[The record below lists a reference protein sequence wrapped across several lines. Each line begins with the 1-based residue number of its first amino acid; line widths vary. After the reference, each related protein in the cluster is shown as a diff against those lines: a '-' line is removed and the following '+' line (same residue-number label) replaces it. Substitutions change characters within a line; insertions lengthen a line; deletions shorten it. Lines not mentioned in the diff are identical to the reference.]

1 MAKYTISQFTMPD
14 GNILE
19 LKDKVAREALQ
30 GGSHFLGVTTTEIT
44 DGASTT
50 TLVIGEDSVTAANG
64 DIVVYG
70 IKEFIYASSDSKWH
84 ELGDVSMLG
93 ALAVKDSASG
103 TYTPAGSVEATFSGA
118 SISYTPAGSVNFTG
132 ATMSSSG
139 TYTPAGTVTKPNVTV
154 TPSTI
159 SIKEFDGAGSVT
171 NGSAAS
177 CTLPT
182 LTFTPDGTNENLTIS
197 WTAGSFT
204 TNTPTAV
211 TLPTSKETSVL
222 NGASAELAAAPT
234 FSGTE
239 ATISV
244 SGTTAGSASFSGTAA
259 DLAVEGTISATF
271 SGSQATITVE

>member
-19 LKDKVAREALQ
+19 LKDKVAREAIQ
-30 GGSHFLGVTTTEIT
+30 GGSHFLGVTETEIA
-44 DGASTT
+44 DGSTT
-50 TLVIGEDSVTAANG
+50 TSLTIGEDSVTVANG

-70 IKEFIYASSDSKWH
+70 IKEFIYASADSKWH

-103 TYTPAGSVEATFSGA
+103 SYTPEGSVSATFSGA
-118 SISYTPAGSVNFTG
+118 TISYTPAGS
-132 ATMSSSG
+132 ATFSGSALSSSG
-139 TYTPAGTVTKPNVTV
+139 SYTPAGTVSKPSVTV
-154 TPSTI
+154 TESSI
-159 SIKEFDGAGSVT
+159 SIKEFDNAGSVT
-171 NGSAAS
+171 SGSAAA

-182 LTFTPDGTNENLTIS
+182 LTFTPDNNENLTIS

-204 TNTPTAV
+204 ANTPTAV

-244 SGTTAGSASFSGTAA
+244 SGTPAGSVTFSGTAA
-259 DLAVEGTISATF
+259 ELAVEGTIEATF
-271 SGSQATITVE
+271 SGTPATITVE